1 MTEET
6 NTAPAAAESGPLT
19 ESAAAALLAEYGDE
33 PEQQAPTVDTAR
45 TRSNEAEEAAVRAE
59 AELSGTAES
68 EASAEEEATEAEETS
83 VDDWV
88 HGNART
94 RLRDGSEITVG
105 ELKKLADEA
114 KEFKRR
120 DSEFAAIQRDVQ
132 AKAAQ
137 VAQQEQLFAATIQQ
151 AITALQ
157 HTLPPEPDPKLR
169 ETDPIDYFLKKDQR
183 DSKMAEL
190 HRLQSA
196 QQYAAA
202 QAQAQQAQQF
212 QTVLKNE
219 QTKLYEQA
227 PDLADE
233 GKRRTFYGDLISAG
247 KHYGFSDDEMNSI
260 HDHRVML
267 MAKDAIAY
275 RKLQAAKP
283 KAMEKAKAA
292 TPVSK
297 PAARVSSNERV
308 SAKHKALF
316 ERARKTR
323 SVDDFGALLA
333 EID

>member
-45 TRSNEAEEAAVRAE
+45 TRSNEAEEAAARAE

-68 EASAEEEATEAEETS
+68 EAPAEEEAPEAEETS
-83 VDDWV
+83 VEDWV
-88 HGNART
+88 HGNAKT

-151 AITALQ
+151 AIAALQ

-283 KAMEKAKAA
+283 KAVEKAKAA

-308 SAKHKALF
+308 SAQLRAKF

-323 SVDDFGALLA
+323 SIDDFGALLA
-333 EID
+333 DMD